1 MLLPSLF
8 NLAFAYKAHAIEVRV
23 SAPALERTLKNQLF
37 TVAGPSG
44 KPERYFLKGNATSA
58 CGTYADDPRVSFKDD
73 RIVVHLRTH
82 SRLGTSVHGSCVG
95 LSLNTE
101 AEVSFI
107 PQAEGESIG
116 FRDARIDHLSENREL
131 DFLLV
136 PFLSHKLPA
145 EMKMNAA
152 VLMRTL
158 LVHAP
163 DSTGYTLTLSSLK
176 IHSMM
181 VEAQTLIVDVDAN
194 IRVD

>member
-1 MLLPSLF
+1 M
-8 NLAFAYKAHAIEVRV
+8 EVRV
-23 SAPALERTLKNQLF
+23 SAPALERTLKTQLF
-37 TVAGPSG
+37 TAPGASG
-44 KPERYFLKGNATSA
+44 KPERYFLKGNDASS
-58 CGTYADDPRVSFKDD
+58 CGTYADEPHLTFRDD

-82 SRLGTSVHGSCVG
+82 SRFGTSVHGSCVG
-95 LSLNTE
+95 ITLNTE

-116 FRDARIDHLSENREL
+116 FRDARIDHLSENKEL

-145 EMKMNAA
+145 EMKVNAA

-176 IHSMM
+176 IHSML
-181 VEAQTLIVDVDAN
+181 VEAQTLIVDLDAN
-194 IRVD
+194 LRVD